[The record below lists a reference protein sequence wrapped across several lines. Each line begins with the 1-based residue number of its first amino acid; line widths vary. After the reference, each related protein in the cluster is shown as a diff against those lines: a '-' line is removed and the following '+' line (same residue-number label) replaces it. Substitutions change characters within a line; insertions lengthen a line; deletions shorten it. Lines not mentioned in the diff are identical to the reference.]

1 MWRGDGGGV
10 LANHRAMDSRVGVIG
25 FFVEDHLRM
34 REQCGRLAVVAI
46 GGCDDKPV
54 VDDRGQFEQLV
65 HYFDIEARNHHR
77 HEEATLFPRLLALPL
92 EEADRKQLMSLVD
105 ALVTD
110 HVELDRLWLNI
121 RDEVKTLMREFG
133 QSVREY
139 VRPRMATEV
148 TTFVTL
154 NLHHV
159 NREETGILPLVGS
172 RIGEDDLNNILA
184 EIAVRNAA
192 GFH

>member
-1 MWRGDGGGV
+1 MWRGGGG
-10 LANHRAMDSRVGVIG
+10 LANHPNGDSSGGVIG
-25 FFVEDHLRM
+25 FFVADHLRM
-34 REQCGRLAVVAI
+34 REQCERLAVFAN
-46 GGCDDKPV
+46 GGSDDMLVPDGK
-54 VDDRGQFEQLV
+54 GQFDQLI
-65 HYFDIEARNHHR
+65 HFFDVEARNHHR

-92 EEADRKQLMSLVD
+92 DDAERKQLMSLVD
-105 ALVTD
+105 ALMID
-110 HVELDRLWLNI
+110 HVELDRVWLDI

-148 TTFVTL
+148 TTFITL

-172 RIGEDDLNNILA
+172 RFGDEDLNNMLA
-184 EIAVRNAA
+184 EIAARNAA
-192 GFH
+192 GLH

>member
-1 MWRGDGGGV
+1 
-10 LANHRAMDSRVGVIG
+10 MDSSVGVIG

-34 REQCGRLAVVAI
+34 REQCGRLAVFAA
-46 GGCDDKPV
+46 GGGDDMLVPDGK
-54 VDDRGQFEQLV
+54 GQFDQLI

-92 EEADRKQLMSLVD
+92 DDAERKQLMSLVD
-105 ALVTD
+105 ALVID
-110 HVELDRLWLNI
+110 HVELDRLWLDI
-121 RDEVKTLMREFG
+121 RDEVKTLVREFG
-133 QSVREY
+133 QSAREY

-172 RIGEDDLNNILA
+172 RIGDEDLNNMLA
-184 EIAVRNAA
+184 EIAARNAA
-192 GFH
+192 GLH